1 MNHELNIHKRAI
13 RLLAAGVSG
22 LVIALSPAM
31 VLAGRPEIDCN
42 TLSEQDSMKFF
53 ELSGRSAE
61 AAQEKKYDEALQ
73 LGLEAMAICTT
84 DAYTE
89 LTIGHVY
96 QLTGDCP
103 NAYYHFDNLMQ
114 RSPEY
119 QKENAA
125 VYKDLKKYF
134 KDVSAKCGE
143 VVTLEVTCEEPDMQL
158 SVTGMGDI
166 STIKC
171 PFYGKV
177 MPGVYSFMASRD
189 GFMPRKETVTAAE
202 GTGATVKIPRLKK
215 VVEKG
220 TARIICPRNASK
232 FYLTR
237 PDGTTDEYVCPHELD
252 LPVGTYQVK
261 LGGSADA
268 EVSTFE
274 VKNKEVTSFNIP
286 AVAKSKCSA
295 APLANNTSAPA
306 AGALMALLAG
316 LGISIRR
323 RRDS

>member
-1 MNHELNIHKRAI
+1 MNHKLNIHTRAI
-13 RLLAAGVSG
+13 RLAAAGLSG

-42 TLSEQDSMKFF
+42 TLSEQDSMKFYD
-53 ELSGRSAE
+53 LAGRSAQ

-73 LGLEAMAICTT
+73 LGLEAMTVCTT

-89 LTIGHVY
+89 LTIGHIY

-119 QKENAA
+119 QKENAT

-134 KDVSAKCGE
+134 KDVKSKCGN
-143 VVTLEVTCEEPDMQL
+143 VVSLEVTCEEPNMQL

-177 MPGVYSFMASRD
+177 MPGVYSFMASKD
-189 GFMPRKETVTAAE
+189 GYMPRKETVTAAE
-202 GTGATVKIPRLKK
+202 GTGAAVKIPALKK
-215 VVEKG
+215 IVEKG
-220 TARIICPRNASK
+220 TARITCPRNASK

-252 LPVGTYQVK
+252 LPVGTYKVK
-261 LGGSADA
+261 LGGMEDA
-268 EVSTFE
+268 EVTTFE
-274 VKNKEVTSFNIP
+274 VKNKEVIAYSIP
-286 AVAKSKCSA
+286 GATKSKCSA
-295 APLANNTSAPA
+295 APLAGTSAPA
-306 AGALMALLAG
+306 ASLLMAILAG
-316 LGISIRR
+316 LGICIRR